1 MNIFIILL
9 ICYFTV
15 IPPGE
20 ERILADK
27 TARKKIDKTVAA
39 IIQSESYTFQPLKLP
54 LDSIFANENPVK
66 PGSFFQIVS
75 EKSIKGLLYVG
86 SAKGRYDWF
95 DFIVVFNPELV
106 IEKVEIIVYRE
117 DHGVEIMNK
126 SWLAQFKGVTGC
138 DLEYGKDID
147 AVSGATLSAG
157 SLTKAV
163 KEVCWEL
170 VDNGY
175 HAGK

>member
-9 ICYFTV
+9 ISYFTI

-27 TARKKIDKTVAA
+27 TARKKIDKTVTAV
-39 IIQSESYTFQPLKLP
+39 IQSESYTLQPLKLP
-54 LDSIFANENPVK
+54 LDSIFANENPAK
-66 PGSFFQIVS
+66 TGSFFHIAS
-75 EKSIKGLLYVG
+75 EGSMKGILYVG

-95 DFIVVFNPELV
+95 DFIVVFSLELL

-126 SWLAQFKGVTGC
+126 SWLAQFNGTTGC
-138 DLEYGKDID
+138 GLEYGKDID

-163 KEVCWEL
+163 QEVCWEL

-175 HAGK
+175 LGGK